1 MTERNSQF
9 SLEIGNCTLSEE
21 GIRKVN
27 EWSCSV
33 RTAVELFITV
43 HGYEFTNQELLNWL
57 KEHSETLAN
66 EFRIPP
72 TKGTTGGSKH
82 STGMKGKM
90 SPKARSI
97 MQMVGESLTLGGS
110 KATDPLV
117 EKLQTKRE
125 SSVIRR
131 LLPNKETEIIQNN
144 IRLLKDLADGEMLT
158 SIERGTT
165 RKIEINKVGRG
176 AFNTKGDS
184 WHNMVVQSF
193 LQRIQLN
200 SAIDPF
206 AGQGDL
212 LNLCKSEYG
221 MSVSGLDIQEDL
233 GWPVNDSLKSIPK
246 NEDSVCVTNPPYL
259 ANYSAKRKSM
269 WNMVGEYFEETG
281 RSDLYEIALDR
292 CLESFDYIVAI
303 IPETF
308 LHSSYPKERCAYISI
323 LEENPFE
330 DTTFPVCVT
339 CWVPES
345 GQDTLI
351 FLNDEEVMRFSEMV
365 AMKGDVSRSKR
376 VVFNDP
382 NGNVGLRAVDGTKTG
397 DRICF
402 VPATEFDYPRSS
414 IKVSSRLMTY
424 LDIPEL
430 STEKDIADFCT
441 RANTVLE
448 SYRERSQDIL
458 LSGFKGNNKEGK
470 RRRRLDYRL
479 GRKIV
484 LEALRVPVQ
493 TTLPLEHAG

>member
-1 MTERNSQF
+1 MA
-9 SLEIGNCTLSEE
+9 E
-21 GIRKVN
+21 GEDR
-27 EWSCSV
+27 
-33 RTAVELFITV
+33 
-43 HGYEFTNQELLNWL
+43 H
-57 KEHSETLAN
+57 
-66 EFRIPP
+66 
-72 TKGTTGGSKH
+72 
-82 STGMKGKM
+82 
-90 SPKARSI
+90 
-97 MQMVGESLTLGGS
+97 
-110 KATDPLV
+110 
-117 EKLQTKRE
+117 
-125 SSVIRR
+125 RR
-131 LLPNKETEIIQNN
+131 L
-144 IRLLKDLADGEMLT
+144 GEMLT
-158 SIERGTT
+158 RAESGLTT
-165 RKIEINKVGRG
+165 QVDVRKVGRG

-184 WHNMVVQSF
+184 WHNTVVQSF

-221 MSVSGLDIQEDL
+221 MSISGLDIQEDL

-246 NEDSVCVTNPPYL
+246 SEDSVCVTNPPYL

-308 LHSSYPKERCAYISI
+308 LHSSYPKGRCAYISI

-339 CWVPES
+339 CWVPEA
-345 GQDTLI
+345 GQDPLI
-351 FLNDEEVMRFSEMV
+351 FLNDDEVMRFSEMV
-365 AMKGDVSRSKR
+365 RMKGEVSRNKR
-376 VVFNDP
+376 IVFNDP
-382 NGNVGLRAVDGTKTG
+382 DGNVGLRVVDGTKAG

-430 STEKDIADFCT
+430 NTEKEIADFCT
-441 RANTVLE
+441 RANAILE
-448 SYRERSQDIL
+448 SYRERSRDIL

-484 LEALRVPVQ
+484 LEALREPV
-493 TTLPLEHAG
+493 

>member
-1 MTERNSQF
+1 MAEDEDRQ
-9 SLEIGNCTLSEE
+9 
-21 GIRKVN
+21 
-27 EWSCSV
+27 
-33 RTAVELFITV
+33 
-43 HGYEFTNQELLNWL
+43 
-57 KEHSETLAN
+57 
-66 EFRIPP
+66 
-72 TKGTTGGSKH
+72 
-82 STGMKGKM
+82 
-90 SPKARSI
+90 
-97 MQMVGESLTLGGS
+97 
-110 KATDPLV
+110 
-117 EKLQTKRE
+117 
-125 SSVIRR
+125 RR
-131 LLPNKETEIIQNN
+131 L
-144 IRLLKDLADGEMLT
+144 GEMLT
-158 SIERGTT
+158 RAESGLTT
-165 RKIEINKVGRG
+165 QVDVRKVGRG

-184 WHNMVVQSF
+184 WHNSVVHSF
-193 LQRIQLN
+193 LQNIQLG
-200 SAIDPF
+200 SAVDPF

-339 CWVPES
+339 CWVPEA
-345 GQDTLI
+345 GQDALI

-382 NGNVGLRAVDGTKTG
+382 NGNVGLRAVDGTKAG

-402 VPATEFDYPRSS
+402 VPAAEFDYPRSR

-424 LDIPEL
+424 MNVPEL
-430 STEKDIADFCT
+430 STKADVANFCT
-441 RANTVLE
+441 RANALLE
-448 SYRERSQDIL
+448 SYRARSQDIL
-458 LSGFKGNNKEGK
+458 LSGFKGNNKDGK

-484 LEALRVPVQ
+484 LEALVRSNSPS
-493 TTLPLEHAG
+493 P

>member
-1 MTERNSQF
+1 MA
-9 SLEIGNCTLSEE
+9 E
-21 GIRKVN
+21 GEDR
-27 EWSCSV
+27 
-33 RTAVELFITV
+33 
-43 HGYEFTNQELLNWL
+43 H
-57 KEHSETLAN
+57 
-66 EFRIPP
+66 
-72 TKGTTGGSKH
+72 
-82 STGMKGKM
+82 
-90 SPKARSI
+90 
-97 MQMVGESLTLGGS
+97 
-110 KATDPLV
+110 
-117 EKLQTKRE
+117 
-125 SSVIRR
+125 RR
-131 LLPNKETEIIQNN
+131 L
-144 IRLLKDLADGEMLT
+144 GEMLT
-158 SIERGTT
+158 RAESGLTT
-165 RKIEINKVGRG
+165 QVDVRKVGRG

-184 WHNMVVQSF
+184 WHNTVVQSF

-221 MSVSGLDIQEDL
+221 MSISGLDIQEDL

-246 NEDSVCVTNPPYL
+246 SEDSVCVTNPPYL

-308 LHSSYPKERCAYISI
+308 LHSSYPKGRCAYISI

-339 CWVPES
+339 CWVPEA
-345 GQDTLI
+345 GQDPLI
-351 FLNDEEVMRFSEMV
+351 FLNDDEVMRFSEMV
-365 AMKGDVSRSKR
+365 RMKGEVSRNKR
-376 VVFNDP
+376 VVFNNPD
-382 NGNVGLRAVDGTKTG
+382 GNVGLRVVDGTKAG

-424 LDIPEL
+424 LDVPEL
-430 STEKDIADFCT
+430 NTEKEIADFCT
-441 RANTVLE
+441 RANAILE
-448 SYRERSQDIL
+448 SYRERSRDIL

-484 LEALRVPVQ
+484 LEALREPV
-493 TTLPLEHAG
+493 

>member
-1 MTERNSQF
+1 MA
-9 SLEIGNCTLSEE
+9 E
-21 GIRKVN
+21 GEDR
-27 EWSCSV
+27 
-33 RTAVELFITV
+33 
-43 HGYEFTNQELLNWL
+43 H
-57 KEHSETLAN
+57 
-66 EFRIPP
+66 
-72 TKGTTGGSKH
+72 
-82 STGMKGKM
+82 
-90 SPKARSI
+90 
-97 MQMVGESLTLGGS
+97 
-110 KATDPLV
+110 
-117 EKLQTKRE
+117 
-125 SSVIRR
+125 RR
-131 LLPNKETEIIQNN
+131 L
-144 IRLLKDLADGEMLT
+144 GEMLT
-158 SIERGTT
+158 RAESGLTT
-165 RKIEINKVGRG
+165 QVDVRKVGRG

-184 WHNMVVQSF
+184 WHNTVVQSF

-246 NEDSVCVTNPPYL
+246 SEDSVCVTNPPYL

-339 CWVPES
+339 CWVPEA
-345 GQDTLI
+345 GQDPLI
-351 FLNDEEVMRFSEMV
+351 FLNDDEVMRFSEMV
-365 AMKGDVSRSKR
+365 RMKGKVSRNKR
-376 VVFNDP
+376 VVFNNPD
-382 NGNVGLRAVDGTKTG
+382 GNVGLRVVDGTKVS

-402 VPATEFDYPRSS
+402 VPATQFDYPRSS

-430 STEKDIADFCT
+430 NTEKEIADFCT
-441 RANTVLE
+441 RANTILE
-448 SYRERSQDIL
+448 SYRERSRDIL

-484 LEALRVPVQ
+484 LEALHEPV
-493 TTLPLEHAG
+493 

>member
-1 MTERNSQF
+1 MA
-9 SLEIGNCTLSEE
+9 E
-21 GIRKVN
+21 GEDR
-27 EWSCSV
+27 
-33 RTAVELFITV
+33 
-43 HGYEFTNQELLNWL
+43 H
-57 KEHSETLAN
+57 
-66 EFRIPP
+66 
-72 TKGTTGGSKH
+72 
-82 STGMKGKM
+82 
-90 SPKARSI
+90 
-97 MQMVGESLTLGGS
+97 
-110 KATDPLV
+110 
-117 EKLQTKRE
+117 
-125 SSVIRR
+125 RR
-131 LLPNKETEIIQNN
+131 L
-144 IRLLKDLADGEMLT
+144 GEMLT
-158 SIERGTT
+158 RAESGLTT
-165 RKIEINKVGRG
+165 QVDVRKVGRG

-184 WHNMVVQSF
+184 WHNTVVQSF

-221 MSVSGLDIQEDL
+221 MSISGLDIQEDL

-246 NEDSVCVTNPPYL
+246 SEDSVCVTNPPYL

-308 LHSSYPKERCAYISI
+308 LHSSYPKGRCAYISI

-339 CWVPES
+339 CWVPEA
-345 GQDTLI
+345 GQDPLI
-351 FLNDEEVMRFSEMV
+351 FLNEDEVMRFSEMV
-365 AMKGDVSRSKR
+365 RMKGEVSRNKR
-376 VVFNDP
+376 IVFNDP
-382 NGNVGLRAVDGTKTG
+382 DGNVGLRVVDGTKAG

-430 STEKDIADFCT
+430 NTEKEIADFCT
-441 RANTVLE
+441 RANAILE
-448 SYRERSQDIL
+448 SYRERSRDIL

-484 LEALRVPVQ
+484 LEALREPV
-493 TTLPLEHAG
+493 

>member
-1 MTERNSQF
+1 MA
-9 SLEIGNCTLSEE
+9 E
-21 GIRKVN
+21 GEDR
-27 EWSCSV
+27 
-33 RTAVELFITV
+33 
-43 HGYEFTNQELLNWL
+43 H
-57 KEHSETLAN
+57 
-66 EFRIPP
+66 
-72 TKGTTGGSKH
+72 
-82 STGMKGKM
+82 
-90 SPKARSI
+90 
-97 MQMVGESLTLGGS
+97 
-110 KATDPLV
+110 
-117 EKLQTKRE
+117 
-125 SSVIRR
+125 RR
-131 LLPNKETEIIQNN
+131 L
-144 IRLLKDLADGEMLT
+144 GEMLT
-158 SIERGTT
+158 RAESGLTT
-165 RKIEINKVGRG
+165 QVDVRKVGRG

-184 WHNMVVQSF
+184 WHNTVVQSF

-233 GWPVNDSLKSIPK
+233 GWPVNDSLKLIPK
-246 NEDSVCVTNPPYL
+246 SEDSVCVTNPPYL

-339 CWVPES
+339 CWVPEA
-345 GQDTLI
+345 GQDPLI
-351 FLNDEEVMRFSEMV
+351 FLNDDEVMRFSEMV
-365 AMKGDVSRSKR
+365 RMKGEVSRNKR
-376 VVFNDP
+376 VVFNNPD
-382 NGNVGLRAVDGTKTG
+382 GNVGLRVVDGTKVS

-402 VPATEFDYPRSS
+402 VPTTQFDYPRSS

-430 STEKDIADFCT
+430 NTEKEIADFCT
-441 RANTVLE
+441 RANTILE
-448 SYRERSQDIL
+448 SYRERSRDIL

-484 LEALRVPVQ
+484 LEALHEPV
-493 TTLPLEHAG
+493 

>member
-1 MTERNSQF
+1 MA
-9 SLEIGNCTLSEE
+9 E
-21 GIRKVN
+21 GEDR
-27 EWSCSV
+27 
-33 RTAVELFITV
+33 
-43 HGYEFTNQELLNWL
+43 H
-57 KEHSETLAN
+57 
-66 EFRIPP
+66 
-72 TKGTTGGSKH
+72 
-82 STGMKGKM
+82 
-90 SPKARSI
+90 
-97 MQMVGESLTLGGS
+97 
-110 KATDPLV
+110 
-117 EKLQTKRE
+117 
-125 SSVIRR
+125 RR
-131 LLPNKETEIIQNN
+131 L
-144 IRLLKDLADGEMLT
+144 GEMLT
-158 SIERGTT
+158 RAESGLTT
-165 RKIEINKVGRG
+165 QVDVRKVGRG

-184 WHNMVVQSF
+184 WHNTVVQSF

-221 MSVSGLDIQEDL
+221 MSISGLDIQEDL

-246 NEDSVCVTNPPYL
+246 SEDSVCVTNPPYL

-308 LHSSYPKERCAYISI
+308 LHSSYPKGRCAYISI

-339 CWVPES
+339 CWVPEA
-345 GQDTLI
+345 GQDSLI
-351 FLNDEEVMRFSEMV
+351 FLNDDEVMRFSEMV
-365 AMKGDVSRSKR
+365 RMKGEVSRNKR
-376 VVFNDP
+376 VVFNNPD
-382 NGNVGLRAVDGTKTG
+382 GNVGLRVVDGTKAG

-430 STEKDIADFCT
+430 NTEKEIADFCT
-441 RANTVLE
+441 RANAILE
-448 SYRERSQDIL
+448 SYRERSRDIL

-484 LEALRVPVQ
+484 LEALREPV
-493 TTLPLEHAG
+493 